1 MPFMYSSSFPL
12 LYKNKKCLFL
22 WMACHYVSVWNA
34 YDKMSTQSCSVSG
47 PLCFNPF
54 SAYGSVSVT
63 LYIKK
68 CIIFFP
74 LDKSTLKG
82 SWCIETVMHAL
93 QVTYFFFPLPIST
106 SSFIFV
112 FNRI

>member
-1 MPFMYSSSFPL
+1 M
-12 LYKNKKCLFL
+12 
-22 WMACHYVSVWNA
+22 SVCDV
-34 YDKMSTQSCSVSG
+34 YDKISTQSLSISG

-54 SAYGSVSVT
+54 SAYGSISVT
-63 LYIKK
+63 LYMKK

-74 LDKSTLKG
+74 LDKTPLQG
-82 SWCIETVMHAL
+82 SWCIETVMHAQ
-93 QVTYFFFPLPIST
+93 QVTLYFFSPPISR